1 MIKLDEV
8 KILHLAYFVFKN
20 KEENTMIIS
29 IWKKQDLQ
37 LIKELPTEVL
47 SAIETTIEMLDENY
61 GTERTAADLG
71 GYIAVVDKVGIEELK
86 QHQLKGILPEHIDK
100 IHGTDYISVLFLCSS
115 DFSIVV
121 ICKKELKD
129 LIECEEI

>member
-1 MIKLDEV
+1 MEK
-8 KILHLAYFVFKN
+8 
-20 KEENTMIIS
+20 TRPRIS
-29 IWKKQDLQ
+29 KGA
-37 LIKELPTEVL
+37 TNR
-47 SAIETTIEMLDENY
+47 STSYNRRHHRN
-61 GTERTAADLG
+61 TERTAEDLG